1 MKIAGADLSISSSG
15 IIIETLDDK
24 TLDILDVQ
32 YYGFTNKKKLEQ
44 DHILYY
50 NNKDFNSDYAKYN
63 WMKDKILGWTND
75 TEYVAVED
83 YAYGKSGALG
93 QIFSLAEFEGNIKL
107 GWIEL
112 GKKMRLYSVNSNKKF
127 FSGYGLSD
135 KIGMRD
141 GFDKWLGIKPDLSS
155 LPEVDNGKGV
165 APVSD
170 IIDAFALCEFLRME
184 LKLRAGLVQL
194 HLLPKYQIECFN
206 ICTKETPTGLL
217 TAPFITK

>member
-1 MKIAGADLSISSSG
+1 M
-15 IIIETLDDK
+15 
-24 TLDILDVQ
+24 DVQ
-32 YYGFTNKKKLEQ
+32 YYGFTSKKKLEQ

-63 WMKDKILGWTND
+63 WMRDKIIEWTKD
-75 TEYVAVED
+75 IEYAAVED

-93 QIFSLAEFEGNIKL
+93 QIFSLSEFEGNIKL
-107 GWIEL
+107 KWIEL

-141 GFDKWLGIKPDLSS
+141 AFDKWTETKPDLST

-165 APVSD
+165 SPTSD
-170 IIDAFALCEFLRME
+170 ICDAYALCEFLRCE
-184 LKLRAGLVQL
+184 LKLRAGIIQL
-194 HLLPKYQIECFN
+194 HQLPKHQIECFN

>member
-1 MKIAGADLSISSSG
+1 M
-15 IIIETLDDK
+15 
-24 TLDILDVQ
+24 DILDVQ

-44 DHILYY
+44 DNILYY

-63 WMKDKILGWTND
+63 WMRDKIMEWTKD
-75 TEYVAVED
+75 IEYAAVED

-93 QIFSLAEFEGNIKL
+93 QIFSLSEFEGNIKL
-107 GWIEL
+107 KWIEL

-141 GFDKWLGIKPDLSS
+141 AFDKWTETKPDLRS

-165 APVSD
+165 SPTSD
-170 IIDAFALCEFLRME
+170 ICDAYALCEFLRCE
-184 LKLRAGLVQL
+184 LKLRAGIIQL
-194 HLLPKYQIECFN
+194 HQLPKHQIECFN

>member
-1 MKIAGADLSISSSG
+1 MKIAGEDLSISSSG
-15 IIIETLDDK
+15 IIVETLDDK
-24 TLDILDVQ
+24 NLDVLDVQ
-32 YYGFTNKKKLEQ
+32 YYGFTSKKKLEQ

-50 NNKDFNSDYAKYN
+50 NNKEFNSDYAKYN
-63 WMKDKILGWTND
+63 WMKAQILEWTKD
-75 TEYVAVED
+75 CEYIAVED

-107 GWIEL
+107 AEVERGQ
-112 GKKMRLYSVNSNKKF
+112 KMRLYSVNSNKKF

-141 GFDKWLGIKPDLSS
+141 AFDKWLGIKPDLSS

-184 LKLRAGLVQL
+184 LKLRAGLTQL
-194 HLLPKYQIECFN
+194 HLLPKHQIEVYN
-206 ICTKETPTGLL
+206 VISREHPQGLL
-217 TAPFITK
+217 VAPFIAK

>member
-1 MKIAGADLSISSSG
+1 M
-15 IIIETLDDK
+15 
-24 TLDILDVQ
+24 DVQ

-44 DHILYY
+44 DNILYY

-63 WMKDKILGWTND
+63 WMRDKIMEWTKD
-75 TEYVAVED
+75 IEYAAVED

-107 GWIEL
+107 KWIEL

-141 GFDKWLGIKPDLSS
+141 AFDKWKETKPDLST

-165 APVSD
+165 SPTSD
-170 IIDAFALCEFLRME
+170 ICDAYALCEFLRCE
-184 LKLRAGLVQL
+184 LKLRAGIIQL
-194 HLLPKYQIECFN
+194 HQLPKHQIECFN

>member
-15 IIIETLDDK
+15 IIVEELDDK

-32 YYGFTNKKKLEQ
+32 YYGFTSKKKLEQ
-44 DHILYY
+44 EHIIYY
-50 NNKDFNSDYAKYN
+50 NNKDFKNDYDKYTFMKNHILN
-63 WMKDKILGWTND
+63 WLKDT
-75 TEYVAVED
+75 TYVAIED
-83 YAYGKSGALG
+83 YAFGKTGALG

-107 GWIEL
+107 GLFEK
-112 GKKMRLYSVNSNKKF
+112 GKKLRFYSINSNKKF

-135 KIGMRD
+135 KIGMKD
-141 GFDKWLGIKPDLSS
+141 AFYKWNEKKPDLST
-155 LPEVDNGKGV
+155 LPIVDNGKGV
-165 APVSD
+165 GPTSD
-170 IIDAFALCEFLRME
+170 ICDAYALCEYLRME

-194 HLLPKYQIECFN
+194 HSLPKYQIECFN

>member
-1 MKIAGADLSISSSG
+1 MKIAGQDLSISSSG
-15 IIIETLDDK
+15 IIVETLDDK
-24 TLDILDVQ
+24 NLDVLDVQ
-32 YYGFTNKKKLEQ
+32 YYGFTSKKKLEQ
-44 DHILYY
+44 DHILLY

-63 WMKDKILGWTND
+63 WMKTQILEWTKD
-75 TEYVAVED
+75 CEYLATED

-107 GWIEL
+107 AEVERGQ
-112 GKKMRLYSVNSNKKF
+112 KMRLYSVNSNKKF

-141 GFDKWLGIKPDLSS
+141 AFDKWLGIKPDLSS